1 MDEYDFKGTVLFQIV
16 CVCVFFSS
24 FKQYLFLKCRLCGMT
39 WAYIAWNEKDS
50 IVVKGSMTYLNKD
63 VYTENH

>member
-16 CVCVFFSS
+16 CVCFLVAFE
-24 FKQYLFLKCRLCGMT
+24 QYLFLKCRLCGMT

-63 VYTENH
+63 VCTENH